1 MQQCVVSFALF
12 NSPHI
17 IICNTLEIMFIVT
30 SRDFPHALSQDRISM
45 TVSIING
52 ISSIINTKTAS
63 NYESLLKGVDY
74 QSISAREAAY
84 KKYVVGIIQH
94 HVRLTVLSSLTPV
107 TTPSDPVDEELTQW
121 YALVDACTVVP
132 KPSLKWHHHPDGSI
146 SWTLVSI
153 TWFSTTSDCKAS
165 TVTDTVTDTPAEETS
180 NPGTDTPT
188 GSIDTAADIDTISLP
203 EKLDTAE
210 TRTMFKKFID
220 EGRIEIAADGHLR
233 WKVANHS
240 SKCPV
245 ALAYFI
251 TKASDYLG
259 LTVVGPSGL
268 PRYRRKELET
278 LFGVSG
284 STKKTSSSI
293 AANTRKEI
301 DAIFKKL
308 PPKPNIL

>member
-1 MQQCVVSFALF
+1 
-12 NSPHI
+12 
-17 IICNTLEIMFIVT
+17 MFIVT

-107 TTPSDPVDEELTQW
+107 ATPSDPVDEELTQW

-153 TWFSTTSDCKAS
+153 TWFSTTSDCKTGTTAA
-165 TVTDTVTDTPAEETS
+165 T
-180 NPGTDTPT
+180 GTDTPT

-210 TRTMFKKFID
+210 ARTMFKKFID

-251 TKASDYLG
+251 TQASDYLG

>member
-1 MQQCVVSFALF
+1 
-12 NSPHI
+12 
-17 IICNTLEIMFIVT
+17 MFIVT

-45 TVSIING
+45 TVSVING
-52 ISSIINTKTAS
+52 ISSIINMKTAS
-63 NYESLLKGVDY
+63 SYESLLKGADY

-84 KKYVVGIIQH
+84 KKHVVGIIQH
-94 HVRLTVLSSLTPV
+94 HVRLTVLSSLSPV
-107 TTPSDPVDEELTQW
+107 ATPSDPVDEELSQW
-121 YALVDACTVVP
+121 YALVDACTVIP

-153 TWFSTTSDCKAS
+153 SWFCSSSDYKVSTATNTTIS
-165 TVTDTVTDTPAEETS
+165 T
-180 NPGTDTPT
+180 NTPT
-188 GSIDTAADIDTISLP
+188 DKTAGTTTDGTIADNVSTPDIDTISLP

-210 TRTMFKKFID
+210 ARLMFKKFIE
-220 EGRIEIAADGHLR
+220 EGRIEIAGDGHLS

-259 LTVVGPSGL
+259 LTVVGPSGM
-268 PRYRRKELET
+268 PRYRRKELEEI
-278 LFGVSG
+278 FGVSG
-284 STKKTSSSI
+284 STKKTASSI

-308 PPKPNIL
+308 PPKPIIP

>member
-1 MQQCVVSFALF
+1 
-12 NSPHI
+12 
-17 IICNTLEIMFIVT
+17 MFIVT

-107 TTPSDPVDEELTQW
+107 ATPSDPVDEELTQW

-153 TWFSTTSDCKAS
+153 TWFSTTSDCKTGTTAA
-165 TVTDTVTDTPAEETS
+165 T
-180 NPGTDTPT
+180 GTDTPT

-210 TRTMFKKFID
+210 ARTMFKKFID

>member
-1 MQQCVVSFALF
+1 
-12 NSPHI
+12 
-17 IICNTLEIMFIVT
+17 MFIVT

-45 TVSIING
+45 TISIING
-52 ISSIINTKTAS
+52 ISSIINMKTACS
-63 NYESLLKGVDY
+63 YEDILNGADY
-74 QSISAREAAY
+74 QSISSREAAY
-84 KKYVVGIIQH
+84 KKHVVGVIQH

-107 TTPSDPVDEELTQW
+107 ASPSDPVDEELSQW

-153 TWFSTTSDCKAS
+153 SWFSTTSDCKSS
-165 TVTDTVTDTPAEETS
+165 TTS
-180 NPGTDTPT
+180 NTAARTTTPT
-188 GSIDTAADIDTISLP
+188 DKGSDYTYGSSNDTAPDIDTITLP

-210 TRTMFKKFID
+210 ARLMFQKFIE
-220 EGRIEIAADGHLR
+220 EGRIEITCDGHLS

-259 LTVVGPSGL
+259 LTVVGPSGM
-268 PRYRRKELET
+268 PRYRRKELEA

-308 PPKPNIL
+308 PPKPIIP